1 MINQKNHPLWVKD
14 KIEIVSEHANIAY
27 RVTGKVRR
35 IVTDNISILV
45 RNRRRIIQLIYR
57 DLYSAFRQR

>member
-14 KIEIVSEHANIAY
+14 KIEIVSEYANIEY
-27 RVTGKVRR
+27 RVTGKVKR